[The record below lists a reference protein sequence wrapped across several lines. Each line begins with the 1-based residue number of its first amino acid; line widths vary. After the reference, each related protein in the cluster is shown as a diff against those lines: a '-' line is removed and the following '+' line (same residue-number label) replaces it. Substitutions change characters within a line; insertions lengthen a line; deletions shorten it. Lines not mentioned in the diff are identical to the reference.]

1 MDTPGVIERQRPGRP
16 LVVFLMG
23 PTASGKTALAVELV
37 KRGMPD
43 GRGLSIVSVDSAMVY
58 RGMDIGTAKPDAET
72 LAVAPHRLIDI
83 RDPAEP
89 YSAADFRRDAL
100 AAIADIHAGGRVPLL
115 VGGTM
120 LYFKALKDGL
130 SALPPAD
137 PAIRARLAAELAA
150 QGREVLVARLAAVD
164 PEAAARHGDNPQRLL
179 RALEVF
185 EATGV
190 PLTRLQ
196 AEQAPAADPFPFTL
210 LQMAV
215 APVSR
220 EELNRRI
227 AQRFRDMI
235 AAGFLD
241 EVRRLRYRPAPRPA
255 LQPDLPALRAVGYRQ
270 AWQYLDDLDDGIE
283 HAGVAGR
290 TSRFAGHA
298 SYEHWEERG
307 IIATR
312 QLAKRQ
318 MTWLRGWQGLHW
330 LGAEGSDPLTQA
342 LSLLAEASSSGASRQ
357 PPQDLG

>member
-1 MDTPGVIERQRPGRP
+1 VIERERPGRP

-43 GRGLSIVSVDSAMVY
+43 GRGIAIVSVDSAMVY
-58 RGMDIGTAKPDAET
+58 RGMDIGTAKPDAAT
-72 LAVAPHRLIDI
+72 LAQAPHRLIDI

-100 AAIADIHAGGRVPLL
+100 AAIADIHAAGQVPLL

-120 LYFKALKDGL
+120 LYFKALREGL
-130 SALPPAD
+130 SALPAAD
-137 PAIRARLAAELAA
+137 PGIRARLADELAT
-150 QGREVLVARLAAVD
+150 QGREALAARLAAVD

-185 EATGV
+185 EITGL

-196 AEQAPAADPFPFTL
+196 AEQAPAGDPFPFTL
-210 LQMAV
+210 LQMALV
-215 APVSR
+215 PASR
-220 EELNRRI
+220 EELSRRI
-227 AQRFRDMI
+227 SQRFRDMI

-241 EVRRLRYRPAPRPA
+241 EVRRLRHRPAPQPP
-255 LQPDLPALRAVGYRQ
+255 LHPDLPALRAVGYRQ
-270 AWQYLDDLDDGIE
+270 AWLHLEEQD
-283 HAGVAGR
+283 AGQLRGL
-290 TSRFAGHA
+290 AGHP

-330 LGAEGSDPLTQA
+330 LGTEGSEPLAQA
-342 LSLLAEASSSGASRQ
+342 LSLLADASSSGALRQ
-357 PPQDLG
+357 PPQDPD